1 MKLVTVPKLVDYCYN
16 VAVNVP
22 NNYQDAIASSESRKW
37 QKAMEEEMAA
47 TDGEGPVQEVKR
59 MQRRMSRRRSSG
71 KNDLGGKA
79 LSREVR
85 RELV

>member
-1 MKLVTVPKLVDYCYN
+1 M
-16 VAVNVP
+16 
-22 NNYQDAIASSESRKW
+22 QDALKVAQEAQEVKREV
-37 QKAMEEEMAA
+37 MEEEMAA